1 MGSAHLACC
10 CDYASPVVATTHEGS
25 IPVSN
30 VAKRLTQSAFGA
42 VGLQVRRKPKAVTRA
57 AMRLPFPEA
66 TRDEQRIIDACAPYT
81 MTSLERQWALLKAV
95 QYIDRH
101 AIPGDIVECG
111 VWRGGSIMLAKMAR
125 AGHSIARRYMLF
137 DTFKGMTAPTIHDVN
152 YRGEPAA
159 VPFAADERED
169 HNEGCYASLQE
180 VEQNLSAAGFAPG
193 EAILC
198 QGPVEET
205 LRDSRMLPDRIA
217 LLRLDTDWYESTR
230 IELEVLYPRLA
241 PGGVLVVDDYGH
253 WEGSRRAVDEYFR
266 SDAPLLVAVDY
277 AGRVAIKPLTPAG

>member
-1 MGSAHLACC
+1 ML
-10 CDYASPVVATTHEGS
+10 VL
-25 IPVSN
+25 N
-30 VAKRLTQSAFGA
+30 VAKRLTHSAFGA
-42 VGLQVRRKPKAVTRA
+42 VGLQVRRKPKTVTDIT
-57 AMRLPFPEA
+57 MRLPFPEA
-66 TRDEQRIIDACAPYT
+66 TCDEQRIVDACAPYT

-125 AGHSIARRYMLF
+125 ADHGLARRYVLF
-137 DTFKGMTAPTIHDVN
+137 DTFKGMTPPTNHDVS
-152 YRGEPAA
+152 YKGERAA

-169 HNEGCYASLQE
+169 HNTWCYASLQE
-180 VEQNLSAAGFAPG
+180 VERNLSSVGFAPG
-193 EAILC
+193 EVVLR

-205 LRDSRMLPDRIA
+205 LRDRGMLPDRIA

-230 IELEVLYPRLA
+230 IELEVLYPRLVS
-241 PGGVLVVDDYGH
+241 GGVLIVDDYGH

-266 SDAPLLVAVDY
+266 SKVPLLVAVDY
-277 AGRVAIKPLTPAG
+277 AGRVAIKPPTQAG